1 VGGKRMYRMKL
12 KNSRKRYYTILGSGM
27 LLLCLSGCGNAA
39 EINAEADS
47 TVDMVAEEDME
58 SKSESVLEENVQIQ
72 SDDTEAE
79 QEETATEN
87 ADELKTEDLQSIID
101 SYDNVLS
108 IENSAAGVVPIF
120 GYHIPELSESIW
132 FYVYSV
138 GTTDWDNKA
147 EGKAISDFYK
157 TGVWEKPE
165 RMEAIPYG
173 GNVTDYITEMEK
185 KGELETIYGKAVF
198 YQKLSERVFYS
209 NRDDDNQY
217 YVPGDSESD
226 HGTWDIYEGVLLQVK
241 GNFIDII
248 YSKGEDGWSTSDY
261 ELPYNMENHEYT
273 GTLEEILP
281 QMIQ

>member
-1 VGGKRMYRMKL
+1 MKL

-120 GYHIPELSESIW
+120 GYHIPEGWERDNSYIDCSEDGKKKEKHHDRLIRYGDDAHTPELSESIW
-132 FYVYSV
+132 WKCY
-138 GTTDWDNKA
+138 
-147 EGKAISDFYK
+147 
-157 TGVWEKPE
+157 
-165 RMEAIPYG
+165 
-173 GNVTDYITEMEK
+173 
-185 KGELETIYGKAVF
+185 
-198 YQKLSERVFYS
+198 
-209 NRDDDNQY
+209 
-217 YVPGDSESD
+217 
-226 HGTWDIYEGVLLQVK
+226 
-241 GNFIDII
+241 
-248 YSKGEDGWSTSDY
+248 
-261 ELPYNMENHEYT
+261 
-273 GTLEEILP
+273 
-281 QMIQ
+281 